1 MIDVI
6 ILTNSNTDF
15 SVRMTRRTIQTILD
29 SETEIQFNIIVVES
43 CINSEN
49 KYQDIAQHFV
59 LPNEPFNYNKFLNIA
74 SQYCKG
80 DWVVISNNDVSYEYG
95 WLTEIFKVH
104 ESRPDIESFSP
115 KDPLFFMAYWSKV
128 FIGTQATYVEGYQVS
143 KYLLGWSLVI
153 KRAAFDKIL
162 PFDELFDMFYQ
173 DNDYGEVLKLNNI
186 KHALV
191 ARSIASHYNTI
202 NIREIEKRSKHK
214 MQEDEL
220 KFRNK
225 WKIYT

>member
-74 SQYCKG
+74 SKYCKG

-95 WLTEIFKVH
+95 WLSEIFKVH

-115 KDPLFFMAYWSKV
+115 RDPLYFMAFWSYEFV
-128 FIGTQATYVEGYQVS
+128 GTKSTYIEHYQVS
-143 KYLLGWSLVI
+143 KYLMGWSLVI
-153 KRAAFDKIL
+153 KKGAFDKIL
-162 PFDELFDMFYQ
+162 PFDEQFDMYYQ
-173 DNDYGEVLKLNNI
+173 DNDYAEVLKLKGI

-191 ARSIASHYNTI
+191 RRSIASHYNTI
-202 NIREIEKRSKHK
+202 KIRELEKTVAPK
-214 MQEDEL
+214 MKEDEL